1 MARWNALDP
10 QGSQSASSEKYFAMR
25 RCFPSFRYG
34 VPVDQCIGAL
44 KLGDLTIE
52 LFEPIEIDAANAG
65 NPVGLSFQ
73 SFDEH
78 HRIAFWRLDV
88 PQDLIDQFFGR
99 LKVEVERLQTRLI
112 LAPGLGQVR
121 YATTRNRRC

>member
-1 MARWNALDP
+1 MERVRPAGISIREFRKVLRD
-10 QGSQSASSEKYFAMR
+10 ASVLSLA
-25 RCFPSFRYG
+25 FRYG
-34 VPVDQCIGAL
+34 VPVGQCIGAP

-65 NPVGLSFQ
+65 KPVGLSFQ

-99 LKVEVERLQTRLI
+99 L
-112 LAPGLGQVR
+112 QV
-121 YATTRNRRC
+121 